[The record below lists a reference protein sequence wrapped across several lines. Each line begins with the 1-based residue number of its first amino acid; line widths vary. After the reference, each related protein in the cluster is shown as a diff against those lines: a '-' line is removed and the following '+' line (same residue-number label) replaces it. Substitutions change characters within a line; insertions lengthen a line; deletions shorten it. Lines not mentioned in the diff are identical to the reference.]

1 MNMLS
6 KNAEYFNVHNHSF
19 LDTKNIVEL
28 DYPGRI
34 IDNSTS
40 KRKYITFFAILR
52 LRRYCIKLQIK
63 SIQDAKILATENILK
78 ELFKYLGVNMYFC
91 T

>member
-19 LDTKNIVEL
+19 LDTKIIFEL
-28 DYPGRI
+28 DYPGRLL
-34 IDNSTS
+34 DNSTS

-63 SIQDAKILATENILK
+63 SIQAPKILATENILK
-78 ELFKYLGVNMYFC
+78 ELFKYLRVNSYFC

>member
-19 LDTKNIVEL
+19 LSTKNILEL
-28 DYPGRI
+28 DYPARFL
-34 IDNSTS
+34 DNSTS

-52 LRRYCIKLQIK
+52 LRSYCIKPQIK
-63 SIQDAKILATENILK
+63 CIQAAKILATENILK